1 MKLNAIAAVGG
12 FLAASVALAPAAPA
26 ATDLGGVNVLNW
38 CQNQQLSSNTVGVDV
53 DPHDAFSWKCV
64 YTSASGGVTKTR
76 VSMDDACT
84 QQYPGGA
91 ASSKPLDAHDPYSW
105 HCYR

>member
-1 MKLNAIAAVGG
+1 MKLKVIANVVGVVSA
-12 FLAASVALAPAAPA
+12 FIALAPTARA
-26 ATDLGGVNVLNW
+26 ATDLGGVNILNW

-64 YTSASGGVTKTR
+64 YTSATGSVTKTR
-76 VSMDDACT
+76 VIIDDACT
-84 QQYPGGA
+84 QQYPGGPA
-91 ASSKPLDAHDPYSW
+91 WSKPLDPHDPYSW